1 MNSRRQA
8 PSPSRSGGPAN
19 LWPLLTLSV
28 LLLVAPPI
36 LQAVSAFYVSLA
48 TEILI
53 LALFASSLNLLT
65 GYGGMV
71 TFGHAAYFGIA
82 SYALAVLV
90 KHAGLPVLPAFLV
103 SPFISL
109 MAAAV
114 FGYFCVR
121 LTRVYFAML
130 TLAFAQIVYT
140 IVFQWYALTGGDN
153 GIPGVWSEGLIPSSV
168 ASPVGYYYFTL
179 IVVAASLVSLHLIV
193 SSPFGLILKAVRE
206 NPQRTQFV
214 GLNVRLHQ
222 HITFV
227 LAGFYAGVAGALFTF
242 LKGGAY
248 PDFVFWTK
256 SAEPLVVSILGG
268 MSYFS
273 GPIVGAAVF
282 QVLHF
287 IINRYTEY
295 WPLVLGAILVLL
307 VLAAPRG
314 LVGLYDDWKQ
324 GRLRSQRV

>member
-1 MNSRRQA
+1 MVGLFA
-8 PSPSRSGGPAN
+8 LA
-19 LWPLLTLSV
+19 V
-28 LLLVAPPI
+28 VAPP
-36 LQAVSAFYVSLA
+36 LLSYVSSFYVSLA

-82 SYALAVLV
+82 SYALALLV
-90 KHAGLPVLPAFLV
+90 KRAGVPLVPAFLLCPLV
-103 SPFISL
+103 SL
-109 MAAAV
+109 AAATV

-140 IVFQWYALTGGDN
+140 VVFQWYALTGGDN
-153 GIPGVWSEGLIPSSV
+153 GIPGVWSEGIIPSSV
-168 ASPVGYYYFTL
+168 ASPLGYYYFTL
-179 IVVAASLVSLHLIV
+179 TVVVASLATLYLFVK
-193 SSPFGLILKAVRE
+193 SPFGLILTAVRD
-206 NPQRTQFV
+206 NPERTRFV

-222 HITFV
+222 YVAFM
-227 LAGFYAGVAGALFTF
+227 LAGFHAGVAGALFTF

-273 GPIVGAAVF
+273 GPIVGAAIF
-282 QVLHF
+282 QILHF
-287 IINRYTEY
+287 VTNRYTEY
-295 WPLVLGAILVLL
+295 WPLVLGTILLLL
-307 VLAAPRG
+307 VLVAPRG
-314 LVGLYDDWKQ
+314 LVGLYRDWKEAW
-324 GRLRSQRV
+324 GPGLRASPGSLPRT

>member
-1 MNSRRQA
+1 
-8 PSPSRSGGPAN
+8 
-19 LWPLLTLSV
+19 LLGLFV
-28 LLLVAPPI
+28 LLLVAPHA
-36 LQAVSAFYVSLA
+36 LQTVSAFYVSLA
-48 TEILI
+48 TEIMI

-71 TFGHAAYFGIA
+71 TFGHAAYFGVA
-82 SYALAVLV
+82 SYALAILV
-90 KHAGLPVLPAFLV
+90 KKAGVSLLTAFIVCPL
-103 SPFISL
+103 FSL
-109 MAAAV
+109 AAAAV
-114 FGYFCVR
+114 FGFFCVR

-140 IVFQWYALTGGDN
+140 VVFQWYALTGGDN
-153 GIPGVWSEGLIPSSV
+153 GIPGMWSGGIIPSSV
-168 ASPVGYYYFTL
+168 DSPVGYYYFTL
-179 IVVAASLVSLHLIV
+179 ILVSASLGTLYLIV
-193 SSPFGLILKAVRE
+193 SSPFGLALKATRE

-222 HITFV
+222 YVAFV

-282 QVLHF
+282 QILQFVT
-287 IINRYTEY
+287 NKYTEY

-314 LVGLYDDWKQ
+314 LVGLYFDWKDRQ
-324 GRLRSQRV
+324 G